1 LFTIF
6 NIWFLV
12 FGVCT
17 SILQQGRPFFLTFFV
32 SNDIHLHWTDASRAD
47 DLIRRHLSG
56 EFGAGAGATSL
67 SDRGDGDEYDE
78 DDRESAHKRDEEQE
92 GDSEREEAEDG
103 DSSLHHHHQHHH
115 QQHRK
120 KTAGLDLSPPDNL
133 ERWEAIGPYVPHEFE
148 VKSRPAHDFLLFTI
162 LLGSPISLLLPFC
175 FIVRFILDN
184 LRFCVPC
191 LSVFLSCR

>member
-1 LFTIF
+1 LIF
-6 NIWFLV
+6 GF
-12 FGVCT
+12 CT

-32 SNDIHLHWTDASRAD
+32 SNEIHLHWTDASRAD

-56 EFGAGAGATSL
+56 DFGAGAGAAPI
-67 SDRGDGDEYDE
+67 SDRGDGDEGYE
-78 DDRESAHKRDEEQE
+78 NDDGESAHKRDEEQE
-92 GDSEREEAEDG
+92 GDS
-103 DSSLHHHHQHHH
+103 SLHHHHHHQQQ

-148 VKSRPAHDFLLFTI
+148 VNSHDFLLFMI
-162 LLGSPISLLLPFC
+162 LLASPISLLLRVC
-175 FIVRFILDN
+175 FIVRFIPDN
-184 LRFCVPC
+184 IGFCVPC